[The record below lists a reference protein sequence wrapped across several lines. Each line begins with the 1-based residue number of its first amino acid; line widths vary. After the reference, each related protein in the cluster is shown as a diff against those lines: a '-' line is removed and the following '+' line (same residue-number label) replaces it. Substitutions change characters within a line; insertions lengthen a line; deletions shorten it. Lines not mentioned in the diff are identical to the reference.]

1 MLRPFALF
9 GTLTLGLHSVAWAC
23 SCLQESVEEN
33 IDEAELI
40 VFGTVVEIAAEPARP
55 RLTQVGPG
63 GCGGPTYELHH
74 FASSTDRKL
83 MRVQVHD
90 VYKGDADDEII
101 LETALFGASCGLDAL
116 EGEDWVFFSGDGTHA
131 FLCSGS
137 HRVDDAATD
146 PGLAALDGY
155 FAE

>member
-40 VFGTVVEIAAEPARP
+40 VFGTVVEIATEPARP
-55 RLTQVGPG
+55 RLTQVG
-63 GCGGPTYELHH
+63 
-74 FASSTDRKL
+74 FDS
-83 MRVQVHD
+83 
-90 VYKGDADDEII
+90 
-101 LETALFGASCGLDAL
+101 SCGLDAL